1 MYVYIYSNVYNVYV
15 VFSIYS
21 IYIYKYVVYFKVFV
35 CKYSSLLVYKVFV
48 MLFLLHCCS
57 CYCLELFLVVVVSLL
72 YLVVLNVNIVSVNEL
87 HGQER
92 NLTNMK
98 RRIRRAVREFKLY
111 LKSCQLCAGREGGR
125 RMSISSQRLNG
136 KCKQIA
142 FHDVE

>member
-1 MYVYIYSNVYNVYV
+1 MYIMYMLYLVYIYISML
-15 VFSIYS
+15 
-21 IYIYKYVVYFKVFV
+21 YIFKVFV

-48 MLFLLHCCS
+48 MLFLLHCC
-57 CYCLELFLVVVVSLL
+57 YCLELYFVLVVLVVVVF
-72 YLVVLNVNIVSVNEL
+72 IVFGGVECESVNEL

-111 LKSCQLCAGREGGR
+111 LKSFQLCAVGRQGGR
-125 RMSISSQRLNG
+125 GRMCILCQRQLG
-136 KCKQIA
+136 KCKQIG